1 MKVLFVCAAG
11 CNRSHALALNSKMMY
26 GFDAI
31 AVGIWANPSV
41 FPMLS
46 AWADRIVLVERWTP
60 EHFIPKEHC
69 RKVSIL
75 EMGADRWGHVGHPEM
90 HLLAQTLLKMWG
102 STGWQAG
109 IVVYNTAPLKT
120 DLLDWTGVVP
130 SGKVEELGKLM
141 TRKET

>member
-46 AWADRIVLVERWTP
+46 KWADRIALVERWTP
-60 EHFIPKEHC
+60 EHFIPKEYCH
-69 RKVSIL
+69 KVAFL

-90 HLLAQTLLKMWG
+90 HLLAQTLLKMWE
-102 STGWQAG
+102 SIGWQAG
-109 IVVYNTAPLKT
+109 VVVYNTAPLKV
-120 DLLDWTGVVP
+120 DLVDWAGVVP

-141 TRKET
+141 TRKS